1 MKKVKYNNK
10 IILMP
15 FDDMAIY
22 EPINELVNVSN
33 RFNGESVKISNFA
46 LSVYDLIMGS
56 EMLNQWDKHS
66 KALSW
71 FRKHF
76 PKEYMILLD

>member
-1 MKKVKYNNK
+1 
-10 IILMP
+10 MP

-22 EPINELVNVSN
+22 EPINEMVSVSN
-33 RFNGESVKISNFA
+33 RFNGNSVEIPNFA

-56 EMLNQWDKHS
+56 EMLNQWDKHA
-66 KALSW
+66 KGLSW

>member
-10 IILMP
+10 TYLLP

-22 EPINELVNVSN
+22 EPINEMVSVSN
-33 RFNGESVKISNFA
+33 RFNGNSVEIPNFA

-56 EMLNQWDKHS
+56 EMLNQWDKHA
-66 KALSW
+66 KGLSW